1 MMNEYEDIQHK
12 KNILSRYEKQYNCVF
27 YICRKRCYYTD
38 NKRSQAGFP
47 KVLQVDRAG
56 NKEAFVMLKI
66 FEEIE
71 EFMEECYESFGKE
84 IQ

>member
-1 MMNEYEDIQHK
+1 MKNVKIAYFTFAKNGATIQITK
-12 KNILSRYEKQYNCVF
+12 EVR
-27 YICRKRCYYTD
+27 
-38 NKRSQAGFP
+38 AGFP

-66 FEEIE
+66 FEKIE

-84 IQ
+84 VQ

>member
-1 MMNEYEDIQHK
+1 M
-12 KNILSRYEKQYNCVF
+12 
-27 YICRKRCYYTD
+27 
-38 NKRSQAGFP
+38 
-47 KVLQVDRAG
+47 LQVNEAG
-56 NKEAFVMLKI
+56 YKEAFVMLKI

>member
-1 MMNEYEDIQHK
+1 M
-12 KNILSRYEKQYNCVF
+12 
-27 YICRKRCYYTD
+27 
-38 NKRSQAGFP
+38 
-47 KVLQVDRAG
+47 LQVNEAG
-56 NKEAFVMLKI
+56 HKEAFVMLKI